1 MTKIKILSE
10 EWVEAFGKAINAN
23 PNYKPSA
30 LTWEGDM
37 LLAIEPSGKLD
48 HEVRILIGL
57 YHGECTGTRLLKEG
71 EEVDTPY
78 ILSGPYTNFVRV
90 MNKEFDPI
98 QGVMS
103 GKLKLSGDMA
113 KLMRHV
119 QAAKEIVN
127 SLLTFETE
135 FL

>member
-1 MTKIKILSE
+1 
-10 EWVEAFGKAINAN
+10 
-23 PNYKPSA
+23 
-30 LTWEGDM
+30 
-37 LLAIEPSGKLD
+37 
-48 HEVRILIGL
+48 
-57 YHGECTGTRLLKEG
+57 
-71 EEVDTPY
+71 
-78 ILSGPYTNFVRV
+78 

-103 GKLKLSGDMA
+103 GKLKLTGDMA